1 MADAT
6 AGFFDALARRG
17 HEPLLGAAVG
27 SVRFEL
33 VRESQ
38 IDIWRVRLDHGDVSV
53 ARDDRTAA
61 DCVVRAD
68 GVLFDGIAAG
78 EVNAMAALLRGA
90 LAFEGDPELLVRL
103 QRIFP
108 SPPAARVAASGAD
121 RR

>member
-6 AGFFDALARRG
+6 ALFFDELAQRG
-17 HEPLLGAAVG
+17 HEPLLGGAVG

-33 VRESQ
+33 VAGSHV
-38 IDIWRVRLDHGDVSV
+38 DAWRVTLEDGDVSV
-53 ARDDRTAA
+53 SRDESAA

-68 GVLFDGIAAG
+68 KVLFDGIATG
-78 EVNAMAALLRGA
+78 QVNAMTAQLRGA
-90 LAFEGDPELLVRL
+90 LTFEGDPELLVRL

-108 SPPAARVAASGAD
+108 PPPAGQVPASGAE